1 MSLHLQQI
9 KLDVNQSPEVL
20 ERILRVARHRGFKVE
35 LLDWKNETGEL
46 LLTVS
51 SERQL
56 HLLTSQ
62 LDKLFDVKSVV
73 VIDSN
78 GQLQQSKI
86 A

>member
-56 HLLTSQ
+56 YLLTSQ

-73 VIDSN
+73 VIDEN
-78 GQLQQSKI
+78 NQLQQSKS

>member
-1 MSLHLQQI
+1 MSLHLEQI

-56 HLLTSQ
+56 YLLTSQ

-78 GQLQQSKI
+78 NQ
-86 A
+86 

>member
-56 HLLTSQ
+56 YLLTSQ

-73 VIDSN
+73 VID
-78 GQLQQSKI
+78 QLQQSKS